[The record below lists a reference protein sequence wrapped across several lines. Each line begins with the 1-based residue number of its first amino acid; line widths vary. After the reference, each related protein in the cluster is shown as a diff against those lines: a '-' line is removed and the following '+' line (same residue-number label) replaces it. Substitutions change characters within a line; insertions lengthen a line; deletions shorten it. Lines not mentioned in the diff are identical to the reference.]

1 MATIPRSSKSA
12 LEEREKQVKL
22 RHRYENR
29 ITIARHGKESLD
41 CGDYGNALKK
51 FSEYLSIIAEIK
63 QVREIY
69 DIKINMFDAKNDLT
83 EMFMISQILFEMARL
98 YDAVP
103 KFQPNAQKCLDL
115 FVLLTANQ
123 PYQVVNS
130 ELVRKA
136 LKRSSFK
143 NTEMFR
149 NSYQQI
155 YVQSKKCYIVTF
167 CYGDE
172 HHITSDCRKFKN
184 WLLKQPCGELMVR
197 AYYQISSRL
206 IPVCEENFWLRHLA
220 RSIAKP
226 SVFIFSKTLLPA
238 VIKKC

>member
-1 MATIPRSSKSA
+1 MATIPRSSRSA

-69 DIKINMFDAKNDLT
+69 DIKTNMFDAKKDLT

-143 NTEMFR
+143 NNDMFR
-149 NSYQQI
+149 NAYQQI

-167 CYGDE
+167 CYGDD
-172 HHITSDCRKFKN
+172 HSITHDCRKFKN
-184 WLLKQPCGELMVR
+184 WLLKQPLGAQIVR
-197 AYYQISSRL
+197 FYYRFSSQL
-206 IPVCEENFWLRHLA
+206 IPVCEGNFWLRHLTRMIA
-220 RSIAKP
+220 RP
-226 SVFIFSKTLLPA
+226 SLLLFSKTLLP
-238 VIKKC
+238 VIIKKC